1 MTASP
6 STHLTIS
13 AACLLDAEGRLL
25 LVRKRGTSAF
35 MLPGGKHEAGE
46 DALAA
51 LCREL
56 QEELG
61 LTLPRDA
68 FTPLG
73 RFQAPAANEADT
85 WISAEVFTGQVQ
97 APVSVA
103 AELDAQRWLVRGE
116 PWPED
121 LAPLLRLHVLP
132 ALWPDAGEPVATRE
146 DFHRQHAEQAR
157 REAGRLLAERA
168 AWGPRWPAW
177 VATQLY
183 ALSPAPYAAMV
194 RRELERL
201 SAD

>member
-1 MTASP
+1 MANPPT
-6 STHLTIS
+6 LTIS
-13 AACLLDAEGRLL
+13 AACLLDADGRLL

-35 MLPGGKHEAGE
+35 MLPGGKLEAGE

-56 QEELG
+56 GEELG
-61 LTLPRDA
+61 QRFARSA
-68 FTPLG
+68 FTALG
-73 RFQAPAANEADT
+73 RFEAPAANEPDT
-85 WISAEVFTGQVQ
+85 WVSAEVFTGTLDE
-97 APVSVA
+97 PVSVA

-116 PWPED
+116 PWPDD

-132 ALWPDAGEPVATRE
+132 ALWPPPTTTRQ
-146 DFHRQHAEQAR
+146 DFHRQHADDAR
-157 REAGRLLAERA
+157 REAERLLAERA

-201 SAD
+201 AAE

>member
-1 MTASP
+1 MAKLHT
-6 STHLTIS
+6 LMIS
-13 AACLLDAEGRLL
+13 AACLLDADGRLL

-35 MLPGGKHEAGE
+35 MLPGGKQEAGE

-61 LTLPRDA
+61 LTFASSA
-68 FTPLG
+68 FTALG
-73 RFQAPAANEADT
+73 RFEAPAANEPDT
-85 WISAEVFTGQVQ
+85 WVRAEVFTG
-97 APVSVA
+97 ALDEPVSVA

-116 PWPED
+116 PWPDD
-121 LAPLLRLHVLP
+121 LAPLLRLQVLP
-132 ALWPDAGEPVATRE
+132 ALWPAAEQPITTRQ
-146 DFHRQHAEQAR
+146 DFHRQHANAAR
-157 REAGRLLAERA
+157 REAERLLAERA

-201 SAD
+201 AAE

>member
-1 MTASP
+1 MAKLHT
-6 STHLTIS
+6 LMIS
-13 AACLLDAEGRLL
+13 AACLLDADGRLL

-35 MLPGGKHEAGE
+35 MLPGGKLEADE

-61 LTLPRDA
+61 LTFARSA

-73 RFQAPAANEADT
+73 RFEAPAANEPDT
-85 WISAEVFTGQVQ
+85 RVRAEVFTGTLDE
-97 APVSVA
+97 PVSVA

-116 PWPED
+116 PWPDD
-121 LAPLLRLHVLP
+121 LAPLLRLYVLP
-132 ALWPDAGEPVATRE
+132 ALWPSAATTRQ
-146 DFHRQHAEQAR
+146 DFHRQHADDAR
-157 REAGRLLAERA
+157 REAERLLAERA

-201 SAD
+201 AAE